1 MGNGAKW
8 QKKSLISAMNKKWNF
23 RKKIEILTRDLSS
36 YAVLNEFDTDKYE
49 AKEKLCVLELDLE
62 S

>member
-1 MGNGAKW
+1 
-8 QKKSLISAMNKKWNF
+8 MNKKWNF
-23 RKKIEILTRDLSS
+23 RTKIEILTRDLSS
-36 YAVLNEFDTDKYE
+36 YAVLNEFHTDKYE

>member
-1 MGNGAKW
+1 
-8 QKKSLISAMNKKWNF
+8 MNKKWKL

-36 YAVLNEFDTDKYE
+36 YVVLNEFDTDKYE

>member
-1 MGNGAKW
+1 
-8 QKKSLISAMNKKWNF
+8 MNKKWNF

-36 YAVLNEFDTDKYE
+36 YAVLNEFDTDKYK

>member
-1 MGNGAKW
+1 
-8 QKKSLISAMNKKWNF
+8 MNKKWNF

-36 YAVLNEFDTDKYE
+36 YVVLNEFDTDKYE

>member
-1 MGNGAKW
+1 
-8 QKKSLISAMNKKWNF
+8 MNKKWNF